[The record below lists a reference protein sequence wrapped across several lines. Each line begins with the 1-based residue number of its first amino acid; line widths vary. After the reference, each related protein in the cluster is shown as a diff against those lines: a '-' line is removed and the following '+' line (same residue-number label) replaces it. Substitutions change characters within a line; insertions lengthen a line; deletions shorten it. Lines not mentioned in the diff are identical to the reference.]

1 MSKNKKSVKERI
13 DTEEDFCYC
22 PRLGNSISN
31 LIDKNPMGVDN
42 ERIAKVLLTTEEE
55 VENIF
60 ARAVAKLRKHLKMD
74 EDE

>member
-1 MSKNKKSVKERI
+1 MAKNKKTVKERI
-13 DTEEDFCYC
+13 DLEEDFCYC

-31 LIDKNPMGVDN
+31 LVDKNPMGVSN

-60 ARAVAKLRKHLKMD
+60 ARAIVKLRKHLRMD
-74 EDE
+74 EHD